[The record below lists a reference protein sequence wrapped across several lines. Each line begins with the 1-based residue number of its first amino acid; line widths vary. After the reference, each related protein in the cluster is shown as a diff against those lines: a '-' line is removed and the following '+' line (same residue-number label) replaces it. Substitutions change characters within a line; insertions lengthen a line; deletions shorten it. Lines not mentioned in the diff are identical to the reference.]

1 MVLTHWRL
9 ARLPQPQPAAP
20 GIPGISVQRHF
31 NKPFYFCINF
41 FLDQNKGFSIKLE
54 TISPRRHMYKEKFL
68 DHTNSEEAGIRVF
81 AQTGLSGERIVK
93 AVLQGGGEGVFLPPA
108 NQKA

>member
-1 MVLTHWRL
+1 
-9 ARLPQPQPAAP
+9 
-20 GIPGISVQRHF
+20 
-31 NKPFYFCINF
+31 
-41 FLDQNKGFSIKLE
+41 
-54 TISPRRHMYKEKFL
+54 MYKEKFL